1 MKIKCIANS
10 VICLCL
16 LLAGCS
22 DKYVSLQRV
31 NQPPVILTDKDSLT
45 IREKDYMNHFKGAGF
60 MRITV
65 KDSMA
70 PGMHIMAVDST
81 GNLEVFYDSVKMTK
95 ALPLN
100 QASVIYVA
108 CKQVGEFPLSIT
120 VIDKLEKTNTKTI
133 PVKVVANTPPVASFK
148 MSATDY
154 SPGKAQYSID
164 ASASSSPMSRIV
176 TYTFFIDGVQTTL
189 LTPIIKTT
197 FYTGD
202 HTVGVVVTDDLGA
215 KSMQTIKTV
224 TVL

>member
-1 MKIKCIANS
+1 MRTKCIANS
-10 VICLCL
+10 VICLL
-16 LLAGCS
+16 LLIAGCT

-70 PGMHIMAVDST
+70 PGMHIIALDST
-81 GNLEVFYDSVKMTK
+81 GTLEVFYDSVRMTK
-95 ALPLN
+95 AIPLN

-108 CKQVGEFPLSIT
+108 SKQVGVFPLSIT

-148 MSATDY
+148 MSPTDY

-164 ASASSSPMSRIV
+164 ASGSSSAMSRIV
-176 TYTFFIDGVQTTL
+176 SYTFYIDGVQPHFL
-189 LTPIIKTT
+189 
-197 FYTGD
+197 
-202 HTVGVVVTDDLGA
+202 HR
-215 KSMQTIKTV
+215 
-224 TVL
+224 

>member
-1 MKIKCIANS
+1 MKTRFIKNS
-10 VICLCL
+10 IVVAL
-16 LLAGCS
+16 LILTGCS
-22 DKYVSLQRV
+22 DKYESLQRV
-31 NQPPVILTDKDSLT
+31 NQPPVIITDRDSLK
-45 IREKDYMNHFKGAGF
+45 IRERDYMNHFQGAGF
-60 MRITV
+60 LRITV

-70 PGMHIMAVDST
+70 PGMHIVAIDST

-95 ALPLN
+95 AIPLN

-108 CKQVGEFPLSIT
+108 SKQVGVFPLSIT

-133 PVKVVANTPPVASFK
+133 PVRVVANTPPVADFR
-148 MSATDY
+148 MNPTDY

-164 ASASSSPMSRIV
+164 ASMSKSPMSRII
-176 TYTFFIDGVQTTL
+176 TYTFYIDGVATTL
-189 LTPIIKTT
+189 LTPTIKTT